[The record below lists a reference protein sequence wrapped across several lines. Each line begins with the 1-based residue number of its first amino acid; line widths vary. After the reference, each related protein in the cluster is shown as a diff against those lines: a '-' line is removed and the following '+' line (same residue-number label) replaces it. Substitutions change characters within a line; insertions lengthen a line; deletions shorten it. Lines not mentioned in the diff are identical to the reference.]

1 MWFNQCASL
10 ALGLNKGGSWAVY
23 LPKALDPTEAC
34 FNPSLKAARWGC
46 LGDDGGLRSG
56 VGLAFSL
63 AGTSLKVIP
72 GWTVNYW
79 PTSVRLLALTQP
91 VLLSVAILNLLC
103 VVALNRLFLTLWNS
117 LSESP
122 GEGSERQTLINGH
135 MHNPF
140 DMDCWPSLGLTQ
152 TLAAPRLLSGK
163 EHRKQRGLFL
173 IHRPSGRTVG
183 QTYSPNLRAGWDL
196 SLRASAQHS
205 AGVRSDGNC
214 SEPPGDPSPAWIPTR
229 EGQTLQLFFK
239 GEL

>member
-1 MWFNQCASL
+1 MLLLHWVWTKVGAEQFICPKHWTRLRPALTPAWRQHAGDAWETMEASGL
-10 ALGLNKGGSWAVY
+10 VWALLI
-23 LPKALDPTEAC
+23 
-34 FNPSLKAARWGC
+34 
-46 LGDDGGLRSG
+46 
-56 VGLAFSL
+56 SL

-183 QTYSPNLRAGWDL
+183 QTHSPNLRAGWDL